1 MAVVFEGAELVKFA
15 IQLETNGYDFYRESS
30 AKLTAAPSKAL
41 FDSLARQELEHK
53 ATFERLFEN
62 TGQPSIFETYPGEYD
77 LYLKAYADSY
87 VFTVKRMKDVLA
99 KSRLDEKEAIQF
111 GIDSEKESIL
121 YYTGIKEAVRQP
133 DRSVIDRILVEERK
147 HFVQLVRLLQDLG

>member
-1 MAVVFEGAELVKFA
+1 MAIVFEGAELVKFA

-30 AKLTAAPSKAL
+30 ARLNAAPSKAI

-62 TGQPSIFETYPGEYD
+62 TGRPSIFESYPGEYD

-87 VFTVKRMKDVLA
+87 VFTAKRMNDMLA
-99 KSRLDEKEAIQF
+99 NPRLNEKEAVQF

-121 YYTGIKEAVRQP
+121 YYTSIKEVIHQT
-133 DRSVIDRILVEERK
+133 DRSIIDRIIVEERK
-147 HFVQLVRLLQDLG
+147 HFVLLVGLLKELG